1 MNRVVLVT
9 GGAAG
14 IGWAVARRFAAEG
27 DHVAIADIDGGRA
40 EQRAAELGPGH
51 AGLAVDVAD
60 PAAATPLIAA
70 CVARFSRLD
79 VLVNNAGVIDSAGTK
94 MTEQTLDA
102 LHRLFAVNL
111 LGMQGVAEA
120 ARTVMLSQA
129 PDTFGLRGAIVN
141 MASGAALR
149 AIPLRNGYSASKAG
163 VVAMTKAQGT
173 AWASAG
179 IRVNALAPGYIR
191 TDLVAELIRRG
202 RVDPARAESR
212 IPLGRMGTPEEMAEA
227 VAFLASPAARGMVGA
242 LLIADGGGSAY
253 GGSDDAPVQRGAAP
267 RPAPDGRP
275 AYVVA
280 GAQTAFGVTC
290 LRTLAAGADV
300 AAADTPEAIEA
311 AAARFGR
318 LDGLV
323 NAAGSDVL
331 SDADASTEWTL
342 QHHLDPQLL
351 AAQPAARIM
360 LAQGW
365 GAIVNLTS
373 AGALAAGLAPD
384 AGSIAAAA
392 LGMLTRSMAC
402 EWGGSGVR
410 TNALAVAP
418 EIDPA
423 GAVAFLLS
431 SRAAYITGSLI
442 AMDAGRSVRATSAP
456 EHTTWP

>member
-1 MNRVVLVT
+1 VTRSVLVT

-14 IGWAVARRFAAEG
+14 IGWAVARHFAAGG
-27 DHVAIADIDGGRA
+27 DRVAIADIDGVKA

-51 AGLAVDVAD
+51 VGLAGDVAD
-60 PAAATPLIAA
+60 TATAPSLIAA
-70 CVARFSRLD
+70 CAARFGRLD
-79 VLVNNAGVIDSAGTK
+79 VLVNNAGVIDSAGTP

-111 LGMQGVAEA
+111 LGMQCVAEA
-120 ARTVMLSQA
+120 ARATMRGQS
-129 PDTFGLRGAIVN
+129 PDTAGLRGVIVN

-163 VVAMTKAQGT
+163 VVAMTRAQGT
-173 AWASAG
+173 AWVSEG

-227 VAFLASPAARGMVGA
+227 VAFLASPAARGMAGA

-253 GGSDDAPVQRGAAP
+253 GGSDDAPVQRGAVP
-267 RPAPDGRP
+267 RRPPEGRA

-280 GAQTAFGVTC
+280 GAQTAFGAAC
-290 LRTLAAGADV
+290 LQTLAQKADV
-300 AAADTPEAIEA
+300 VAADTQEAIIA

-323 NAAGSDVL
+323 SAAGT
-331 SDADASTEWTL
+331 DASTDSATGL
-342 QHHLDPQLL
+342 ALRLHLDPQLL
-351 AAQPAARIM
+351 AAQQAARIM

-365 GAIVNLTS
+365 GSIVNLTG
-373 AGALAAGLAPD
+373 AGALAAGLAPEG
-384 AGSIAAAA
+384 GSIAAAA

-410 TNALAVAP
+410 ANAIAVAP
-418 EIDPA
+418 GIDPA
-423 GAVAFLLS
+423 SAVAFLLS
-431 SRAAYITGSLI
+431 PRAGYVTGSLI
-442 AMDAGRSVRATSAP
+442 AMDGGRSVRATPAP
-456 EHTTWP
+456 ENATWP